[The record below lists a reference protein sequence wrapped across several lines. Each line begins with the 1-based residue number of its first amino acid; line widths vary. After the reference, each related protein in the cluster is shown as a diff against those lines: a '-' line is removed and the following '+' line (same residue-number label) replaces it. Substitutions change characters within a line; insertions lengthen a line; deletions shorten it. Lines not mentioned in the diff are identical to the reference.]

1 MTSCLVVAADVEELK
16 EKLDVI
22 PWERLQDE
30 FSQYLD
36 MTPEQMKQYIESL
49 PPEAFSKR
57 KPVSWCLPCI
67 GGVPCCVGPASAYT
81 LLLYGWNRVVSRK
94 QQVPPPLRASRQ
106 RRCRRHGSVSHRA
119 RTAHSTSTSRPS
131 NSRQC
136 MNRRQHTLTLTSP
149 TTARRRTWTRAG
161 N

>member
-1 MTSCLVVAADVEELK
+1 MSVTSRAVVAAADVEELK

-57 KPVSWCLPCI
+57 KPVSHW
-67 GGVPCCVGPASAYT
+67 
-81 LLLYGWNRVVSRK
+81 
-94 QQVPPPLRASRQ
+94 
-106 RRCRRHGSVSHRA
+106 
-119 RTAHSTSTSRPS
+119 
-131 NSRQC
+131 
-136 MNRRQHTLTLTSP
+136 
-149 TTARRRTWTRAG
+149 
-161 N
+161 